1 MYKRLLRLCTIAL
14 LSITMTKLRLPSRLP
29 KRSRELTCLKCAKIF
44 RLGANEASVNSHL
57 KRSACRA
64 ARRYLATATGILIG
78 SIGYHISAIRR
89 KQLVPGLTF
98 WTTYPFQLH
107 VPGATGRPKYDL
119 ILSELPKARS
129 AQCLGAVVT
138 LDGLFPCSKC
148 SALTL
153 DIGII
158 KERASRSY
166 ERIRNHEN
174 LNSDQLHAKVT
185 TVKEQVNDLKLKN
198 LDLKDSVTCAQA
210 RLLEWK
216 DLFHFIGQNS
226 ESIPALHRLL
236 ANAEKEGWGPK
247 KILEQCQLAKA
258 GKYTARNYT
267 QYEIDLAIE
276 LYELSGEGSVYS
288 MNHSIFALPSRKTI
302 QPYRQQ
308 FNLVPSV
315 GGLRLADV
323 SRNITTL
330 FGSHTLRD
338 KETNSFPPI
347 KCGHTLSFD
356 ELATERKV
364 VYMTE
369 TDEMGGFCIEHL
381 AGLDTIKV
389 GKYTHTV
396 EAAVSAVKEGKVH
409 ISHET
414 CVGAISRLYETN
426 YGAKPVFMGPTCKKG
441 PWQDGLWMIEMVLG
455 AWKRSPDGEVKHGP
469 ILSVATDGDH
479 KRRLVLF
486 ILCMQSEILP
496 GNPLYPY
503 VRNLP
508 GLNLRVG
515 KDNITNNSDPKHTFK
530 RTRSSLCSPE
540 GIVVKNVCINRDLL
554 LGWLE
559 RLPDHDWSE
568 TTIHN
573 LLDPSDAQNVANSI
587 KLLMCIVEIVELD
600 PKDFDPSEVAEFEA
614 LCLLGE
620 PFDALLQPFINTEL
634 SLSEQIQSL
643 VTFSH
648 LLCALYVENGTSF
661 IPNQLYADMQAMAKN
676 AVLMVPKTRLI
687 NGKMIGGH
695 SPNCSVGE
703 LRDRFSSA
711 MNLDY
716 IYECHPELER
726 KPRRLNMTRMRH
738 VDHLRPSHFKRELR
752 ADSCDLDKVWMAGIK
767 AAEQILAE
775 YGVRMAMS
783 FSERSRRKDRDLSR
797 PMGGKYPAVSS
808 DVDRSMANLS
818 SNEGELIDP
827 NTVDFA
833 NLVAGLDLDAMAAA
847 EKLLESSPSNHSL
860 FAEIDISGNLAH
872 KKSILRTFFDMTH
885 ETHASHDRLQRVRG
899 FTIGGKSW
907 TRDTETAHN
916 ILSTSYFQ
924 LGSLFTTL
932 VCHNRTHLGLAVAKC
947 TLIKRGMSGSKA
959 ASLSAIPR
967 AELHLAASPFMI
979 SGQVLSLAPYDS
991 AAWAWDGEFISFDLK
1006 KKKKNSGEEI
1016 MRLCNLQLT
1025 VSSRLIDCDINDQAL
1040 EISALDLPGDR
1051 DKTWSFRNSHL
1062 LSCWNKLWTSLLND
1076 SSLHEKFPIFTGVSE
1091 GAFPYQTLT
1100 SPKSPGTCYASPIAN
1115 TAIEQSITARNT
1127 CRVCGKAVKDQDRQ
1141 GHVGEHIMKSL
1152 RGVEDSVKVPISAPY
1167 PCGMCGGTCQI
1178 SIKGGKA
1185 DSDCP
1190 SAYPF
1195 LISAAKKFLPTRPC
1209 SYISGGAASTED
1221 PSTEGD

>member
-1 MYKRLLRLCTIAL
+1 MSGSIPYTPLAKGCSISLSDPPINTRDDPPPTKYLDLVWPQTKHLASSATRLRAFLGGAAHIRTFLIP
-14 LSITMTKLRLPSRLP
+14 SIHPKPPYYANTVNDQQATNVGVNTVHSPHTPSAHVQEASATLYYRP
-29 KRSRELTCLKCAKIF
+29 TVYNYDKTPPTEPAS
-44 RLGANEASVNSHL
+44 NEASVNSHL
-57 KRSACRA
+57 KSSACRA
-64 ARRYLATATGILIG
+64 AGRYPATATGILIG

-89 KQLVPGLTF
+89 KQLVPGLTL

-107 VPGATGRPKYDL
+107 APGATGRPKYDL
-119 ILSELPKARS
+119 ILSELPKAHS

-302 QPYRQQ
+302 QPYRRQ

-338 KETNSFPPI
+338 KETDSFLPI

-479 KRRLVLF
+479 KRRLALF

-530 RTRSSLCSPE
+530 CTCSSLCSPE

-600 PKDFDPSEVAEFEA
+600 PEDFDPSEVAEFEA

-620 PFDALLQPFINTEL
+620 LFDALLQPFINTEL

-643 VTFSH
+643 VSFSH

-687 NGKMIGGH
+687 NGKLKVFICLLGDDVLEALFGRARMIGGH

-752 ADSCDLDKVWMAGIK
+752 ADSCDLDKVWMAGVK

-783 FSERSRRKDRDLSR
+783 FSERFRRKDRDLSH
-797 PMGGKYPAVSS
+797 PMGGKYPAISS

-833 NLVAGLDLDAMAAA
+833 NLVAGLDLDAMAVA

-885 ETHASHDRLQRVRG
+885 DTHASHDRLQRRG
-899 FTIGGKSW
+899 T
-907 TRDTETAHN
+907 
-916 ILSTSYFQ
+916 
-924 LGSLFTTL
+924 
-932 VCHNRTHLGLAVAKC
+932 
-947 TLIKRGMSGSKA
+947 SGSKA

-991 AAWAWDGEFISFDLK
+991 AAWAWDGEFILFDLK

-1016 MRLCNLQLT
+1016 MRLRNLQLT

-1051 DKTWSFRNSHL
+1051 DKT
-1062 LSCWNKLWTSLLND
+1062 
-1076 SSLHEKFPIFTGVSE
+1076 
-1091 GAFPYQTLT
+1091 
-1100 SPKSPGTCYASPIAN
+1100 
-1115 TAIEQSITARNT
+1115 
-1127 CRVCGKAVKDQDRQ
+1127 
-1141 GHVGEHIMKSL
+1141 
-1152 RGVEDSVKVPISAPY
+1152 
-1167 PCGMCGGTCQI
+1167 
-1178 SIKGGKA
+1178 
-1185 DSDCP
+1185 
-1190 SAYPF
+1190 
-1195 LISAAKKFLPTRPC
+1195 
-1209 SYISGGAASTED
+1209 
-1221 PSTEGD
+1221 

>member
-1 MYKRLLRLCTIAL
+1 MGVVQQ
-14 LSITMTKLRLPSRLP
+14 
-29 KRSRELTCLKCAKIF
+29 E
-44 RLGANEASVNSHL
+44 
-57 KRSACRA
+57 
-64 ARRYLATATGILIG
+64 
-78 SIGYHISAIRR
+78 R
-89 KQLVPGLTF
+89 K
-98 WTTYPFQLH
+98 
-107 VPGATGRPKYDL
+107 
-119 ILSELPKARS
+119 
-129 AQCLGAVVT
+129 
-138 LDGLFPCSKC
+138 
-148 SALTL
+148 
-153 DIGII
+153 
-158 KERASRSY
+158 
-166 ERIRNHEN
+166 
-174 LNSDQLHAKVT
+174 
-185 TVKEQVNDLKLKN
+185 
-198 LDLKDSVTCAQA
+198 
-210 RLLEWK
+210 
-216 DLFHFIGQNS
+216 
-226 ESIPALHRLL
+226 LL

-258 GKYTARNYT
+258 GKYTACNYT
-267 QYEIDLAIE
+267 QYEIDLAVE
-276 LYELSGEGSVYS
+276 MYELGGEGAVYS
-288 MNHSIFALPSRKTI
+288 LNHSIFTLPSRNTI
-302 QPYRQQ
+302 QPYRRQ

-315 GGLRLADV
+315 GGL
-323 SRNITTL
+323 NITTL
-330 FGSHTLRD
+330 FGSHTRRD
-338 KETNSFPPI
+338 EETDSFPPI

-381 AGLDTIKV
+381 SGLDTIKV
-389 GKYTHTV
+389 GKDTHMV

-441 PWQDGLWMIEMVLG
+441 PWQDGLRMIEMVLG

-469 ILSVATDGDH
+469 ILLVATDGDH
-479 KRRLVLF
+479 KRRLALF

-496 GNPLYPY
+496 GNLLYPY

-515 KDNITNNSDPKHTFK
+515 KDNVTNDSDPKH
-530 RTRSSLCSPE
+530 
-540 GIVVKNVCINRDLL
+540 VVK
-554 LGWLE
+554 
-559 RLPDHDWSE
+559 P
-568 TTIHN
+568 
-573 LLDPSDAQNVANSI
+573 
-587 KLLMCIVEIVELD
+587 ELD
-600 PKDFDPSEVAEFEA
+600 PEDFDPSEAAEFEA

-620 PFDALLQPFINTEL
+620 LFDALLQPFINTEL

-687 NGKMIGGH
+687 NGKLKVFICLLGDDVLEALFGRARMIGGH

-726 KPRRLNMTRMRH
+726 KPRRLNMTRMCH

-752 ADSCDLDKVWMAGIK
+752 ADSCDLDKVWMAGVK

-775 YGVRMAMS
+775 YGVQMAMS
-783 FSERSRRKDRDLSR
+783 FSEQFRRKDRDLSR
-797 PMGGKYPAVSS
+797 PMGGKYPAISS
-808 DVDRSMANLS
+808 DVDRSMVNLS

-827 NTVDFA
+827 DTVDFA
-833 NLVAGLDLDAMAAA
+833 NLVAGLDLDAMIAA
-847 EKLLESSPSNHSL
+847 EKLLEPCPSNHSL

-885 ETHASHDRLQRVRG
+885 DTHASHDRLQWVRG

-907 TRDTETAHN
+907 TRDTETGHN
-916 ILSTSYFQ
+916 ISPTSHFQ
-924 LGSLFTTL
+924 LGNLFTTV
-932 VCHNRTHLGLAVAKC
+932 VCHNGTHLGLVVAKC
-947 TLIKRGMSGSKA
+947 TLIKHGTSGSKS

-967 AELHLAASPFMI
+967 AELHLAASPYMI

-1006 KKKKNSGEEI
+1006 KKKKNLGEEI
-1016 MRLCNLQLT
+1016 MRLRNLQLT

-1076 SSLHEKFPIFTGVSE
+1076 SSLHEKFPIFTGISE
-1091 GAFPYQTLT
+1091 GAFPYQAPS
-1100 SPKSPGTCYASPIAN
+1100 SPESPGTCYASPIAN
-1115 TAIEQSITARNT
+1115 TAIEQSITARNA

-1141 GHVGEHIMKSL
+1141 GHVGEHVIKSL
-1152 RGVEDSVKVPISAPY
+1152 RGIEDSVKVPISAPY

-1178 SIKGGKA
+1178 AIKGGKA

-1209 SYISGGAASTED
+1209 TNVPIICAMMDCKETHWKYNFNRHLDERHPDWKTLIPTHFIEQVHISREEQLALKIPAHKAIEWPSISATFTPAATSHC
-1221 PSTEGD
+1221 PSTPLGRKQTLPSPPNSPHRRDKENVDPNNTYASKTRRLS